1 MEVFFCTTLYIVYTY
16 NAFMKNQTNTDTE
29 ASREKAFTGVY
40 IEDRALAIREIKT
53 GRNRIK
59 V

>member
-1 MEVFFCTTLYIVYTY
+1 
-16 NAFMKNQTNTDTE
+16 MKNQTNTDTE